1 MPIDSATIHKT
12 LKEFFGYDNFKGDQ
26 ESVIRHLIDG
36 GDAFV
41 LMPTGGGKSLCYQLP
56 ALLMDG
62 TAIVISPLIALMKNQ
77 VDLLR
82 GFESGAGAGSIAHFL
97 NSSLSKAQIEEVRSD
112 LLSGKTKILYVA
124 PESLTKEENVAL
136 LREVKISFY
145 AVDEAHCI
153 SEWGHDFR
161 PEYRRIRALVDEIGR
176 LPIIALTAT
185 ATPKVQSDILKN
197 LGIQGAAV
205 FKSSFNRP
213 NLYYEVRDKQDVEKD
228 MIKYI
233 RQNPGKSGIVYCL
246 SRKKVEEIAQLLCIN
261 GIKARPYHAGLDAR
275 TRADN
280 QDAFLTEEI
289 NVIVATIA
297 FGMGID
303 KPDVRFVIHYDIPK
317 SIESYYQET
326 GRAGRDGKE
335 GRCID
340 YYSYKDIQKLE
351 KFMQGKPVAEQE
363 ISRQLLAEV
372 VAYAESNQCRRK
384 LLLNYFGEDYPQ
396 DNCGS
401 CDNCVNPKPV
411 FDGRAEMK
419 LVIELIESL
428 PEHFKIEHLAN
439 ILVGNSN
446 AMVKSYKHDDLPF
459 FGKGADH
466 SEKFWCTVIH
476 QGLILHLLEKEI
488 ESYGLIAVTE
498 KGRAFLADPYE
509 LKMVEDR
516 VFTGGNDVSDD
527 EEDEEERAA
536 NAAMRGGGG
545 AGDPVLLAMLK
556 DLRRDVARKLKLQ
569 PWIIFGDPALD
580 DMSILYPITVE
591 ELKGCQGVGEGKA
604 RKFGAEFVDLIR
616 KYVEENEITRPDD
629 FVVKSA
635 PSKSANKIFI
645 IQSIDKCMSLE
656 DIAEARGLEMD
667 ELMGEI
673 EAIVATGTNL
683 NLNYYIKENLDE
695 EIVDEIYE
703 YFRDEASSDS
713 VADAIEAL
721 GSDYDEI
728 EIRLVRI
735 KFLCEIAS

>member
-1 MPIDSATIHKT
+1 MTIDSATIHET
-12 LKEFFGYDNFKGDQ
+12 LKNFFGYDTFKGDQ
-26 ESVIRHLIDG
+26 ESVIRHLVGG

-56 ALLMDG
+56 ALLMEG

-82 GFESGAGAGSIAHFL
+82 GFEAGTGTGSIAHFL
-97 NSSLSKAQIEEVRSD
+97 NSSLSKAQIEEVRAD
-112 LLSGKTKILYVA
+112 LLAGKTKILYVA
-124 PESLTKEENVAL
+124 PESLTKEENVSL

-233 RQNPGKSGIVYCL
+233 KQNPGKSGIVYCL

-261 GIKARPYHAGLDAR
+261 GIKARPYHAGLDAK
-275 TRADN
+275 TRAEN

-363 ISRQLLAEV
+363 ISRQLLGEV

-384 LLLNYFGEDYPQ
+384 LLLNYFGEDYPH

-401 CDNCVNPKPV
+401 CDNCVNPKPL
-411 FDGRAEMK
+411 FDGREQMK
-419 LVIELIESL
+419 LVIALIEAL

-439 ILVGNSN
+439 ILIGNPT
-446 AMVKSYKHDDLPF
+446 AMVKSYQHDQLEYY
-459 FGKGADH
+459 GKGSDH
-466 SEKFWCTVIH
+466 SDKFWCTVIH

-488 ESYGLIAVTE
+488 ESYGLIGVTD
-498 KGRAFLADPYE
+498 KGREFLAKPYE
-509 LKMVEDR
+509 LMIVEDR
-516 VFTGGNDVSDD
+516 VFTGNGDADD
-527 EEDEEERAA
+527 EEDEETAAA
-536 NAAMRGGGG
+536 NAAMKGGGG

-580 DMSILYPITVE
+580 DMSILYPVTIE
-591 ELKGCQGVGEGKA
+591 ELRNCQGVGEGKA
-604 RKFGAEFVDLIR
+604 RKFGEEFVKLIS

-629 FVVKSA
+629 FIVKSA

-656 DIAEARGLEMD
+656 DIAEARGLDMD
-667 ELMGEI
+667 ELMSEI
-673 EAIVATGTNL
+673 EAIVATGTSL
-683 NLNYYIKENLDE
+683 NLDYYINETLDE
-695 EIVDEIYE
+695 DIVEEIYE
-703 YFRDEASSDS
+703 YFRDEAASDS
-713 VADAIEAL
+713 VADAIAAL
-721 GSDYDEI
+721 GGDYDEM

>member
-1 MPIDSATIHKT
+1 MTIDSATIHKT
-12 LKEFFGYDNFKGDQ
+12 LKDFFGYDTFKGDQ
-26 ESVIRHLIDG
+26 ERVIRHLLDG

-56 ALLMDG
+56 AILMEG

-82 GFESGAGAGSIAHFL
+82 GFDTGTGSIAHFL
-97 NSSLSKAQIEEVRSD
+97 NSSLSKMQIEEVRSD

-197 LGIQGAAV
+197 LGIQKAAV

-233 RQNPGKSGIVYCL
+233 KQNPGKSGIVYCL

-275 TRADN
+275 TRAEN
-280 QDAFLTEEI
+280 QDAFLSEEI

-326 GRAGRDGKE
+326 GRAGRDGEE

-363 ISRQLLAEV
+363 ISRQLLGEV

-401 CDNCVNPKPV
+401 CDNCVHPKPL
-411 FDGRAEMK
+411 FDGREQMQ
-419 LVIELIESL
+419 LVIRLIESL

-439 ILVGNSN
+439 ILVGNAN
-446 AMVKSYKHDDLPF
+446 AMVKSYKHDTLPY
-459 FGKGADH
+459 FGKGSDH
-466 SEKFWCTVIH
+466 SDKFWCTVIH
-476 QGLILHLLEKEI
+476 QGLILT
-488 ESYGLIAVTE
+488 S
-498 KGRAFLADPYE
+498 KGREFLACPYE

-516 VFTGGNDVSDD
+516 VFTGGDSEMDDDD
-527 EEDEEERAA
+527 EEAQAA
-536 NAAMRGGGG
+536 NAAMRGGG

-556 DLRRDVARKLKLQ
+556 DLRRDVARKLGLQ

-580 DMSILYPITVE
+580 DMSILYPITIE
-591 ELKGCQGVGEGKA
+591 ELRLCQGVGEGKA
-604 RKFGAEFVDLIR
+604 RKFGAEFVALIR
-616 KYVEENEITRPDD
+616 KYVEENEISRPDD
-629 FVVKSA
+629 FIVKSA
-635 PSKSANKIFI
+635 PGKSTNKIFI

-656 DIAEARGLEMD
+656 DIAAAKGLDMD

-673 EAIVATGTNL
+673 EAIVATGTKL
-683 NLNYYIKENLDE
+683 NLDYYIEENVDE
-695 EIVDEIYE
+695 DVVDEILE
-703 YFRDEASSDS
+703 YFKEEASSDS
-713 VADAIEAL
+713 LQEAISAL
-721 GSDYDEI
+721 GGDYDEM

>member
-1 MPIDSATIHKT
+1 MNIDSATIHKT
-12 LKEFFGYDNFKGDQ
+12 LKDFFGYDTFKGDQ
-26 ESVIRHLIDG
+26 ERIIRHLLDG

-82 GFESGAGAGSIAHFL
+82 GFVAGEGSIAHFL
-97 NSSLSKAQIEEVRSD
+97 NSSLSKAQIDAVRAD

-161 PEYRRIRALVDEIGR
+161 PEYRRIRFLVDEIGR

-197 LGIQGAAV
+197 LGIQNAAV

-213 NLYYEVRDKQDVEKD
+213 NLYYEVRDKVDVDKD

-233 RQNPGKSGIVYCL
+233 KQNPGKSGIVYCL

-261 GIKARPYHAGLDAR
+261 GIKARPYHAGLDAK
-275 TRADN
+275 TRAEN

-303 KPDVRFVIHYDIPK
+303 KPDVRFVLHYDIPK

-326 GRAGRDGKE
+326 GRSGRDGKE
-335 GRCID
+335 GSCIA

-351 KFMQGKPVAEQE
+351 KFMQGKPVSEQE
-363 ISRQLLAEV
+363 INRQLLGEV

-396 DNCGS
+396 DNCCS
-401 CDNCVNPKPV
+401 CDNCVHPKPT
-411 FDGRAEMK
+411 FDGWREMR
-419 LVIELIESL
+419 LVIELIDML

-439 ILVGNSN
+439 ILAGVSNS
-446 AMVKSYKHDDLPF
+446 MTKSYKHDELPL
-459 FGKGADH
+459 FGAGKAH
-466 SEKFWCTVIH
+466 SDKFWCTVIH

-488 ESYGLIAVTE
+488 ESYGLIAVTPE
-498 KGRAFLADPYE
+498 GREFLRHPHE
-509 LKMVEDR
+509 LMMVEDR
-516 VFTGGNDVSDD
+516 AFSGTDAPDD
-527 EEDEEERAA
+527 EDEDDAA
-536 NAAMRGGGG
+536 AVGAAMRGG
-545 AGDPVLLAMLK
+545 AGDPMLLAMLK
-556 DLRRDVARKLKLQ
+556 DLRRDVARKLGLQ
-569 PWIIFGDPALD
+569 PWIVFQDPALE
-580 DMSILYPITVE
+580 DMSILYPITIE
-591 ELKGCQGVGEGKA
+591 ELRNCQGVGEGKA
-604 RKFGAEFVDLIR
+604 RKFGAEFVDLIQ
-616 KYVEENEITRPDD
+616 KYVDENDIIRPDD
-629 FVVKSA
+629 FIVKSS
-635 PSKSANKIFI
+635 PSKSAGKIAI
-645 IQSIDKCMSLE
+645 IQSIDKGMSLE
-656 DIAEARGLEMD
+656 DIAHMRGLDMD
-667 ELMGEI
+667 ELMTEI
-673 EAIVATGTNL
+673 EAIVSTGTKL
-683 NLNYYIKENLDE
+683 NLNYYIRSTYDE
-695 EIVDEIYE
+695 EEVEEIYE
-703 YFRDEASSDS
+703 YFKEEASSDS
-713 VADAIEAL
+713 VSDALSDL
-721 GSDYDEI
+721 GGDFDEM